1 MRRPEPDDLRSHKER
16 MQSGGQYQAFDPE
29 VRADYERAQRTL
41 RRVNATDIEATAERE
56 PLLRELMGA
65 VGEGCNVLPP
75 LRCDYGYPVHLG
87 DRVFINYGA
96 VLIDTRE
103 IRIGDDVLI
112 GPNVQLL
119 TADHPLDP
127 TARHAGWESGRPIT
141 IGDGAWLGAGVIVL
155 PGVTIGTDTAVGA
168 GAVVTRD
175 LPPGVVAV
183 GNPARVVRHLGPGQG
198 PGSRASRRSAP

>member
-1 MRRPEPDDLRSHKER
+1 
-16 MQSGGQYQAFDPE
+16 
-29 VRADYERAQRTL
+29 
-41 RRVNATDIEATAERE
+41 
-56 PLLRELMGA
+56 
-65 VGEGCNVLPP
+65 
-75 LRCDYGYPVHLG
+75 
-87 DRVFINYGA
+87 VFINYGA

-141 IGDGAWLGAGVIVL
+141 IADGAWLGGGVIVL
-155 PGVTIGTDTAVGA
+155 PGVTIGTNTVVGA

-183 GNPARVVRHLGPGQG
+183 GNPARVVRRLDPGE
-198 PGSRASRRSAP
+198 R